1 MDDPSGNPAVA
12 GAGAIVR
19 PMRLL
24 PIVVLAATSLA
35 ACGDDAN
42 DGGAATSAPSAA
54 ATECAPAGTDDPSRT
69 VRVQVDDLVGGFGGL
84 GTRTPSDLAA
94 GPIRISVEA
103 DADNESPIDVIVSKN
118 GTEVIVIS
126 AVAAGLTCSV
136 DLTVEPGRYD
146 LTDGTQ
152 NGGFDVVA
160 GAPVTS

>member
-1 MDDPSGNPAVA
+1 M
-12 GAGAIVR
+12 
-19 PMRLL
+19 
-24 PIVVLAATSLA
+24 LAATSLV
-35 ACGDDAN
+35 ACSDDAN
-42 DGGAATSAPSAA
+42 DGGAATSAPSAP

-69 VRVQVDDLVGGFGGL
+69 VSVQVDDLVGGFGGL

-118 GTEVIVIS
+118 GTEVIVIR
-126 AVAAGLTCSV
+126 AIAAGLTCSV
-136 DLTVEPGRYD
+136 DLIVEPGRYE

>member
-1 MDDPSGNPAVA
+1 M
-12 GAGAIVR
+12 
-19 PMRLL
+19 
-24 PIVVLAATSLA
+24 LAASSLA

-42 DGGAATSAPSAA
+42 DDGAATSAPPSV

-94 GPIRISVEA
+94 GPIRVSVEA

-136 DLTVEPGRYD
+136 DLIVEPGA
-146 LTDGTQ
+146 TT
-152 NGGFDVVA
+152 
-160 GAPVTS
+160 